1 MARKDGDRFRLME
14 MKPVRV
20 TAEGEIDG
28 KSVKWARKIN
38 EAGVRTSNA
47 DAHEALGIINKVFRR
62 DKESHDV
69 LVPILAYYG
78 AGRSWLPSRDRGT
91 KSSHTKAVRR
101 WDAFYDCFSERIRQ
115 PDLYPWFERELLAKA
130 SEGTWRPGFLAVK
143 KAILDCIPNA
153 DEMEIDPDRKEILV
167 SINGNSQPYLNLS
180 AGQRMMFALVADI
193 AIKAVTQNAHL
204 LPDSTDNGSS

>member
-1 MARKDGDRFRLME
+1 MEQDVHGSHHEIEEQKAAIRKQF
-14 MKPVRV
+14 
-20 TAEGEIDG
+20 
-28 KSVKWARKIN
+28 
-38 EAGVRTSNA
+38 AGGMHSTIV
-47 DAHEALGIINKVFRR
+47 
-62 DKESHDV
+62 
-69 LVPILAYYG
+69 
-78 AGRSWLPSRDRGT
+78 
-91 KSSHTKAVRR
+91 
-101 WDAFYDCFSERIRQ
+101 FSERIRQ